1 MGINYTVIVIVVV
14 YLIAM
19 LLIGWYSY
27 TKISSNEDFMVA
39 GRRLGPVLMAG
50 TLAATE
56 IGGGS
61 SLGVVEKA
69 YGDWGMGASWY
80 IITMAITFGFLTFLG
95 SKFRQSM
102 VKTVPEYF
110 RRRYGRSSGAIT
122 SVIMIIPL
130 IGLTAT
136 QFIASSTIISVMLG
150 VDYKIAV
157 ILVSVVVTIY
167 AVMGGLWSVTLT
179 DFVQVFLIVFGMMI
193 AIPFALKTVGGWDNV
208 VATLPKEKFYMVNS
222 SINPKTIISL
232 IVMYL
237 ASFTVGQEAV
247 SRYYAARDDKA
258 AVQGSLL
265 AGLINII
272 YAFIPTVLGLITLAL
287 VTNGTIPKDIIMKDG
302 PKYALPLLTMHTMP
316 SVVIGLLFAGIISA
330 TMSSADSDLLGAGS
344 IFGNDIYKI
353 YIKPDATSSEVMR
366 TTKITMLVI
375 GFLAMLVALMN
386 KGSLIKLLTLSFTLR
401 AAGAFFPYVMGHY
414 WKKASAVGTVASL
427 LLGSF
432 ITLYVE
438 INKITIFGLKEP
450 IIPGLAVSFL
460 AFFILTFLFPNKKN
474 STELAGEE
482 EF

>member
-222 SINPKTIISL
+222 SINSKTIISL
-232 IVMYL
+232 I
-237 ASFTVGQEAV
+237 
-247 SRYYAARDDKA
+247 
-258 AVQGSLL
+258 LL
-265 AGLINII
+265 S
-272 YAFIPTVLGLITLAL
+272 ITFSNTR
-287 VTNGTIPKDIIMKDG
+287 VKSNKFNVKSN
-302 PKYALPLLTMHTMP
+302 LT
-316 SVVIGLLFAGIISA
+316 
-330 TMSSADSDLLGAGS
+330 
-344 IFGNDIYKI
+344 
-353 YIKPDATSSEVMR
+353 SE
-366 TTKITMLVI
+366 
-375 GFLAMLVALMN
+375 
-386 KGSLIKLLTLSFTLR
+386 
-401 AAGAFFPYVMGHY
+401 
-414 WKKASAVGTVASL
+414 
-427 LLGSF
+427 
-432 ITLYVE
+432 
-438 INKITIFGLKEP
+438 
-450 IIPGLAVSFL
+450 
-460 AFFILTFLFPNKKN
+460 
-474 STELAGEE
+474 
-482 EF
+482 

>member
-302 PKYALPLLTMHTMP
+302 PKYALPLLAMHTMP

-353 YIKPDATSSEVMR
+353 YIKPHATSNEVMR

-375 GFLAMLVALMN
+375 GFLAMIVALMN
-386 KGSLIKLLTLSFTLR
+386 RGSLIKLLTLSFTLR

-414 WKKASAVGTVASL
+414 WKKASGIGTVASL

-450 IIPGLAVSFL
+450 IIPGLVVSFL

-474 STELAGEE
+474 STELVGEE